1 MLLFRFILLI
11 FILAAAFVF
20 IPLRKIMAQPS
31 VFIQV
36 TDSTLLNPDEDFSL
50 RRESP
55 VTIDL
60 EKEMEEEEDKKEI
73 KKKVKRKVFF
83 GYKTKK
89 GFTKT
94 GYGNNLTIELFH
106 VLKEYQ
112 QPDPYVPEI
121 TWYEFRRKQI
131 RSTGEP
137 TPKTGNILH
146 GPYKRIVGEQV
157 VEEGMYYIGTK
168 HGRWMSYDRND
179 VLVNKEYYHKG
190 WPKESLVRYYD
201 DQFTRLK
208 EVIPRKYGKMEG
220 TYFYFHENGEVAVK
234 GEYRNNSKVGAWTEY
249 YPFRNRRKKEV
260 QYPGDPYD
268 SQTAPYISKEWD
280 RRGTAV
286 YEYK

>member
-1 MLLFRFILLI
+1 
-11 FILAAAFVF
+11 
-20 IPLRKIMAQPS
+20 
-31 VFIQV
+31 
-36 TDSTLLNPDEDFSL
+36 
-50 RRESP
+50 
-55 VTIDL
+55 
-60 EKEMEEEEDKKEI
+60 MEEEEDQKEV

-121 TWYEFRRKQI
+121 SWYEFRRKQI

-137 TPKTGNILH
+137 TPKTGSILH
-146 GPYKRIVGEQV
+146 GPYKRMVGDQI

-168 HGRWMSYDRND
+168 HGRWMTYDRND

-201 DQFTRLK
+201 DQFTQLK
-208 EVIPRKYGKMEG
+208 EVIPRKYGRMEG

-234 GEYRNNSKVGAWTEY
+234 GEYRNNAKVGPWTEY

-268 SQTAPYISKEWD
+268 THTPPYTSREWD